1 MGVLSK
7 IFKGIKKVVRK
18 IGGGIKRLAKK
29 IGGAF
34 GKLGILGHIGLM
46 FLMPYASTLWGNLG
60 QFGTQLA
67 QGTSIA
73 GKAFGHVMRGV
84 YHAGKAVGTVYKTI
98 TSAVEGSLKWMG
110 NRMGNLVGKTTDI
123 FTEPF
128 ENLQDVFGETDA
140 WVKEGWV
147 GKMPVDT
154 PVTDKL
160 AASLAKPPTMEE
172 MTEGFE
178 YKPETP
184 DYMKDVLGMN
194 DPMNQPFIKQDTLLE
209 QIVGDMD
216 PNLDIMTGETIKAPT
231 DFGKIDFDSILV
243 PDNKQTS
250 FGEKFKSFGTDM
262 IDKTKQQIRDIPET
276 YIQGA
281 VSGVKEAG
289 QRLIL
294 GSPEVG
300 SSYQT
305 QLSFGTIGSDQSI
318 LDALQP
324 LNETQARGFG
334 YGSQTLDAFTPKFV
348 EEDPIWF
355 PFLEAS
361 GVTTTDPL
369 TKMYYNQ
376 YKGD

>member
-7 IFKGIKKVVRK
+7 LFKGIKKVVRK

-46 FLMPYASTLWGNLG
+46 FLMPYASTLWGSLG

-67 QGTSIA
+67 TGTSIA

-110 NRMGNLVGKTTDI
+110 NRMGNLVGKKTDI
-123 FTEPF
+123 FTDPF
-128 ENLQDVFGETDA
+128 ANLQEVFGKTDD
-140 WVKEGWV
+140 WVKEGWA
-147 GKMPVDT
+147 GKIPVDT
-154 PVTDKL
+154 PVSDKL
-160 AASLAKPPTMEE
+160 AASLTKPPTIEE

-184 DYMKDVLGMN
+184 DYIKDALGMN
-194 DPMNQPFIKQDTLLE
+194 DPMNQSIIKQDTLLE

-216 PNLDIMTGETIKAPT
+216 PNLDIMTGKPIEAST

-250 FGEKFKSFGTDM
+250 FGEKFKSFKTDM
-262 IDKTKQQIRDIPET
+262 LDKTKQQIRNIPET

-289 QRLIL
+289 QRLVL
-294 GSPEVG
+294 GKPEVG
-300 SSYQT
+300 SSFQT

-348 EEDPIWF
+348 EEDLSWF
-355 PFLEAS
+355 PLLETS
-361 GVTTTDPL
+361 DLTINDPL
-369 TKMYYNQ
+369 TKTYYNQ
-376 YKGD
+376 YKG